1 MLEPFYAFESGSRF
15 IFGPEPPKYSHLII
29 FFKVKLNQKCSE
41 IKLKLDPME
50 VDGALWLS
58 EEQISKVF
66 SLQDEVVEGHIP
78 SDNAE
83 EDRLDKF
90 KLA

>member
-1 MLEPFYAFESGSRF
+1 
-15 IFGPEPPKYSHLII
+15 
-29 FFKVKLNQKCSE
+29 
-41 IKLKLDPME
+41 ME

-66 SLQDEVVEGHIP
+66 NLQDEVVEGHVP